1 MKKILL
7 IDNFDSFSYN
17 LYQLFGEFNQNI
29 EVVRNTIS
37 IKEIEKINP
46 SAIILSPGPKT
57 PNEAGI
63 CLEAIKYF
71 GSKLPI
77 LGICLGHQSIAQAFG
92 AKIIH
97 APKVM
102 HGKISMINVDN
113 SSAMFKNLEPRIQ
126 VARYHSLVAQ
136 NDTISDEIKITAKTD
151 DDIIM
156 ALEHKKYKIYGLQF
170 HPESILTTCGRELAK
185 NFLEQI
191 K

>member
-17 LYQLFGEFNQNI
+17 LYQLFGKFNQNI